1 MMDVRIGD
9 AERERA
15 LERLGRHV
23 GDGRLDLAEFSTRS
37 EQVTAARTASELAAV
52 EADLPRLP
60 RPADPERERRVRR
73 TVLAATWGPWALTAV
88 VVLTVWAAV
97 ALGGG
102 GGGVGAIWVFGPW
115 GAVLALGTLTGRSV
129 AGPCGRARTGAERVH
144 RVHAPS

>member
-1 MMDVRIGD
+1 MVDVRIGD

-37 EQVTAARTASELAAV
+37 EQVAAARTASELAAV

-60 RPADPERERRVRR
+60 RPVDPERERRVRR
-73 TVLAATWGPWALTAV
+73 VVLAATWGPWALTAV
-88 VVLTVWAAV
+88 IVLTIWAAV

-102 GGGVGAIWVFGPW
+102 GGYFWPIWVIGPW
-115 GAVLALGTLTGRSV
+115 GALLALGTLTGRSV
-129 AGPCGRARTGAERVH
+129 AGPCGRARTAAERVH

>member
-1 MMDVRIGD
+1 MRIGD

-23 GDGRLDLAEFSTRS
+23 GDGRLDLAEFTARS
-37 EQVTAARTASELAAV
+37 ERVAAARTAAELAVV
-52 EADLPRLP
+52 ESDLPRLP
-60 RPADPERERRVRR
+60 PPPDPDRDRRVRR
-73 TVLAATWGPWALTAV
+73 AALAATWGPWAVTAV

-102 GGGVGAIWVFGPW
+102 GTYFWPIWVIGPW
-115 GAVLALGTLTGRSV
+115 GALLALGALTGLPL
-129 AGPCGRARTGAERVH
+129 AGPCGRARSRVH